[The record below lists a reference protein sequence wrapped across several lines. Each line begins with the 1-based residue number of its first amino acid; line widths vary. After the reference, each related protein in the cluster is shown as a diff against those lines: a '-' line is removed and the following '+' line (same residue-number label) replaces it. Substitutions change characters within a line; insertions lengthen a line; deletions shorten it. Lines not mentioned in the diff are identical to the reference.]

1 MLHCCF
7 VFLLFVREVLSS
19 LFGANPLDF
28 IRLFFLM
35 GPVFVLHLSSRMEWL
50 ISAHFCVGHKFWSSL
65 LHIMFAIDF
74 FLLTLTIRHVQN
86 INSDIQII
94 SCIPIFFSNKTNHNK
109 KYK

>member
-1 MLHCCF
+1 LYHYIKNNPFSALRNASLLSF

-74 FLLTLTIRHVQN
+74 FLLTLTIL
-86 INSDIQII
+86 
-94 SCIPIFFSNKTNHNK
+94 SCSE
-109 KYK
+109 Y